1 VVKSVL
7 AYKSGIWR
15 EECARDFTAW
25 NSSLVDPN
33 NLRLALLSAAVLGFR
48 HGLDYDHIAAITDIS
63 SVQLKVRDAMR
74 YGLLYV
80 AGHATTIALLGA
92 AAVVFRIAL
101 PAASDRWAER
111 LVGLTLLVL
120 GLYVLGTFF
129 RPSVSGSSTHD
140 SSSHGSAGDGASS
153 RGRSAHS
160 HAHPRTRITLLAN
173 GALWIYWR
181 LSRIFGGT
189 RVEAPQVFKDGY
201 GSRST
206 FLVGVIHGLGAETPT
221 QILLFLMAANL
232 GGTAAGLLGLLMF
245 IVGLLTMNTLMCAL
259 AAGLFSADKVLAW
272 LSPAGAQNPFSRA
285 LGSVLGAISAH
296 AMGGLTLLTSVYS
309 IVVGAIFLLG
319 SASKLPSLTG

>member
-1 VVKSVL
+1 M
-7 AYKSGIWR
+7 
-15 EECARDFTAW
+15 
-25 NSSLVDPN
+25 VDPV

-48 HGLDYDHIAAITDIS
+48 HGLDYDHIAAISDIS
-63 SVQLKVRDAMR
+63 SVQLKARDAMR

-80 AGHATTIALLGA
+80 AGHATTIALLGS

-129 RPSVSGSSTHD
+129 RPRFFGSPDGLSTH
-140 SSSHGSAGDGASS
+140 G
-153 RGRSAHS
+153 HS
-160 HAHPRTRITLLAN
+160 HPRTRITLLAN

-201 GSRST
+201 GTKST

-245 IVGLLTMNTLMCAL
+245 IVGLVVMNTVMCGV

-272 LSPAGAQNPFSRA
+272 LSPADSQNPFSRT
-285 LGSVLGAISAH
+285 LGSMLSAVSAH
-296 AMGGLTLLTSVYS
+296 ALGGLTLLTSAYS

-319 SASKLPSLTG
+319 SASRLPSLTG

>member
-1 VVKSVL
+1 L
-7 AYKSGIWR
+7 LDR
-15 EECARDFTAW
+15 
-25 NSSLVDPN
+25 SSWLIRLVDPV

-63 SVQLKVRDAMR
+63 SVQLKARDAMR
-74 YGLLYV
+74 FGLLYV
-80 AGHATTIALLGA
+80 AGHATTVAVLGT

-129 RPSVSGSSTHD
+129 RPS
-140 SSSHGSAGDGASS
+140 SS
-153 RGRSAHS
+153 RSGHS
-160 HAHPRTRITLLAN
+160 HARPRTRITLLAN

-201 GSRST
+201 GTSST

-232 GGTAAGLLGLLMF
+232 GGTGAGLLGLLMF
-245 IVGLLTMNTLMCAL
+245 IVGLLLMNTLMCGV

-272 LSPAGAQNPFSRA
+272 LSPGGSQNPFSRTLSTLLTAVSTHA
-285 LGSVLGAISAH
+285 LQ
-296 AMGGLTLLTSVYS
+296 GLTLLTSAYS
-309 IVVGAIFLLG
+309 IVVGTIFLLG
-319 SASKLPSLTG
+319 SAGKLPSLTG